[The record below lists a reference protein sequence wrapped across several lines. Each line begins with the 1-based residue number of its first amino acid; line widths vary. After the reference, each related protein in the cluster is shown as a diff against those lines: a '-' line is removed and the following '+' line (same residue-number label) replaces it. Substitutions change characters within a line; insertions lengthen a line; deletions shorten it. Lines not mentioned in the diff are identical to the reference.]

1 MNFKSKQSG
10 AVLLISLVIL
20 LVLTL
25 LAISGMQGSVMQ
37 ERMATAQ
44 RDGMLALE
52 TAERAMREAEAALDN
67 LPDLNDF
74 GSTTGF
80 YESTAGSTNS
90 PPSPFGANTWSRS
103 GQTGDPVSAIAA
115 SSVDGTSPMYFF
127 DYKGTV
133 TLDSESQL
141 PRDISQYGGQAPAEF
156 DYARI
161 VVRAPGPSG
170 TSARILEGFYLFQPG
185 GLAGGNE

>member
-1 MNFKSKQSG
+1 MSKNTQKG
-10 AVLLISLVIL
+10 AVLLVSLVIL
-20 LVLTL
+20 LVLSL

-37 ERMATAQ
+37 ERMASAQ

-52 TAERAMREAEAALDN
+52 IAERAMVEAEAALDG
-67 LPDLNDF
+67 LSDLDDF

-80 YESTAGSTNS
+80 YESTPGSS
-90 PPSPFGANTWSRS
+90 APPPSPFSATTWSKS
-103 GQTGDPVSAIAA
+103 GETGDPVNAIEASA
-115 SSVDGTSPMYFF
+115 VDGIEALYFY
-127 DYKGTV
+127 DYKGKV
-133 TLDSESQL
+133 TLDAEAQL
-141 PRDISQYGGQAPAEF
+141 PRDLSQYGASGPTEF

-170 TSARILEGFYLFQPG
+170 TSARLLEGFYIFQPG